1 MMEEITT
8 STPTSLTE
16 RVRAA
21 RERRGFT
28 EGQLQYDPLLRSMIE
43 HVARSEERAATEDD
57 LAAGFTEVGTKHGLP
72 RTSTASAARS
82 RESWRGGGI
91 RHTGGT
97 GAAADGVAGIAAPRA
112 EIGRVAAPYS
122 GEV

>member
-1 MMEEITT
+1 
-8 STPTSLTE
+8 
-16 RVRAA
+16 V

-43 HVARSEERAATEDD
+43 HVARSEGRAATEDA
-57 LAAGFTEVGTKHGLP
+57 LAAWFTEVGAKHGLP
-72 RTSTASAARS
+72 AHVYSERCRS

-91 RHTGGT
+91 RHTGDT

-112 EIGRVAAPYS
+112 EIGRVAAPHAR
-122 GEV
+122 EV

>member
-1 MMEEITT
+1 MVLAAMMEEITT

-43 HVARSEERAATEDD
+43 HVARSEERAATEDE
-57 LAAGFTEVGTKHGLP
+57 LAAWFTEVGAKHGLP
-72 RTSTASAARS
+72 AHVYSERCEIARIMA
-82 RESWRGGGI
+82 RGRHPAYRRHRCGG
-91 RHTGGT
+91 
-97 GAAADGVAGIAAPRA
+97 
-112 EIGRVAAPYS
+112 
-122 GEV
+122 